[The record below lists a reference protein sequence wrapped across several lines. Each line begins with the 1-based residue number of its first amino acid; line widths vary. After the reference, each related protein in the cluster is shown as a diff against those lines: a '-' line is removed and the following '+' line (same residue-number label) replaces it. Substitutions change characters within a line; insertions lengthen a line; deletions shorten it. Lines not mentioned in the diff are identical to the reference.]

1 MSPAA
6 EGQNLNWRDSYK
18 SKFKTAEDAVRI
30 IKDGDQVAYGEF
42 AMAPAYLDAAF
53 AKRVP
58 ELHDITLRATT
69 CPFPPKAVLADPK
82 MEHLM
87 YNDWHFSPASRKL
100 SDAGLCRYIPMNYHQ
115 GPETIRSGLI
125 RRIDVLLLVVAPP
138 DEDGYVSLGTSS
150 SIVPTYLEQ
159 AQYVIAEVNEK
170 VPRTN
175 CDEKSR
181 VHVSRIDCFV
191 QGPNRPIIEAPTP
204 PPTEVDRKI
213 AELVVGLVGDRACIQ
228 LGIGAMPNAVGEL
241 IAQSG
246 LKDLGVHTEM
256 LCDAYVAMAEA
267 GCITGKYKTT
277 DPGKIV
283 YTFAMGT
290 RKLYDFLDGNPD
302 CLLAPVD
309 YTNDPF
315 IIAQNDNMVCLNN
328 AIEVDLYGQIASETS
343 GPRQISGTGGQLD
356 FITAAAHSRNG
367 KGLICLSSTYT
378 DHTGALHSR
387 ILPHLGPCQ
396 IVTVPRSYCPYVIT
410 EFGVADLRAKTTWER
425 AEELI
430 SIAHP
435 DFREE
440 LIRQAEQQGLRIRH
454 VRE

>member
-1 MSPAA
+1 M
-6 EGQNLNWRDSYK
+6 NWKEEYQ
-18 SKFKTAEDAVRI
+18 SKFKSAEEAVRVV
-30 IKDGDQVAYGEF
+30 KDGDHVAYGEF
-42 AMAPAYLDAAF
+42 AMASMYLDAAF

-58 ELHDITLRATT
+58 DLHGIILRSTT

-100 SDAGLCRYIPMNYHQ
+100 SDKGLCRYIPMNYHQ
-115 GPETIRSGLI
+115 GPETIRRGLI
-125 RRIDVLLLVVAPP
+125 KQIDVLMLMVAPP
-138 DEDGYVSLGTSS
+138 DEEGYVSLGTSS
-150 SIVPTYLEQ
+150 SITPTYLEGE
-159 AQYVIAEVNEK
+159 AYVIAEVNDR
-170 VPRTN
+170 VPRTF
-175 CDEKSR
+175 CDAASK

-191 QGPNRPIIEAPTP
+191 QGPNMPILEAPTP

-213 AELVVGLVGDRACIQ
+213 AELVVGLIGDRACIQ

-246 LKDLGVHTEM
+246 LQDIGVHTEM

-267 GCITGKYKTT
+267 GCITGRYKTT

-283 YTFAMGT
+283 YTFAMGS
-290 RKLYDFLDGNPD
+290 RKLYDFLDGNPE
-302 CLLAPVD
+302 CMLAPVD
-309 YTNDPF
+309 YTNDPY
-315 IIAQNDNMVCLNN
+315 IIARNDNMVCLNN
-328 AIEVDLYGQIASETS
+328 AIEVDLYGQVASETS

-356 FITAAAHSRNG
+356 FISAAARSRNG

-378 DHTGALHSR
+378 DHEGKQQSR
-387 ILPHLGPCQ
+387 IRPFLGPGQ

-410 EFGVADLRAKTTWER
+410 EYGVADLRAKTTWER

-440 LIRQAEQQGLRIRH
+440 LILQAEQQGLR
-454 VRE
+454 VRRIKE